1 MPHAVD
7 QEVSML
13 LRPPYFQ
20 LQYSPEEQ
28 RTRTMEQAASKR
40 KQDYRSAAFSWFSW
54 EGNSIDKVVK
64 RNSPPAPESPISS
77 NYKIK
82 KDKKYNDFGLS
93 RSRHEYS
100 FAIFSG
106 RRSRSKSIFLRSGQ
120 PSATKLGTSSIAT
133 TAE

>member
-13 LRPPYFQ
+13 LRPQYFQ

-64 RNSPPAPESPISS
+64 GIVHQHQNHQ
-77 NYKIK
+77 Y
-82 KDKKYNDFGLS
+82 L
-93 RSRHEYS
+93 
-100 FAIFSG
+100 AIT
-106 RRSRSKSIFLRSGQ
+106 R
-120 PSATKLGTSSIAT
+120 
-133 TAE
+133 